1 MNLLRRKPAAAL
13 QLEAQ
18 ADHSLKRALGPVNL
32 TALGIGAIIGAGIFV
47 LTGQAAAQFAGPGIV
62 YSFIISGLAC
72 MFAGLCYAEFASMLP
87 LSGSAYTYGYAT
99 LGEFVA
105 WIIGWN
111 LILEYLFAGATVAVG
126 WSGYIVSL
134 LKDLG
139 ITIPAAFTSA
149 PYDHSTAVG
158 LRWWNVWELFA
169 HGWSSTGAVLNV
181 PAMVV
186 VAAVTILLVIGI
198 KESANFNNAIVALKL
213 AVILTFIAVGAAYI
227 NHANWHPF
235 VPPLTKAGEFG
246 WYGVLRAAGFIFF
259 AYIGFDAV
267 STAAQEAKN
276 PQRDMPIALLG
287 SLGICTIIYILV
299 SLVLTGIVNYTQLNV
314 AAPIALA
321 ISSLGPSLAWLAYF
335 IKIGAIAGLSSVIL
349 VLLLG
354 QTRIFYSMSKDGLLP
369 PVFGVVHPKFKT
381 PWLAQIITGVAAMLI
396 AGLFPIGLLGELVS
410 IGTLMAFAIVCVGI
424 FVLRFTDPNLHR
436 PFRTPVF
443 WLTAP
448 LGVVSCGILMVTR
461 PADTWAR
468 LIVWIAIGVVIYF
481 AYGYRH
487 SKLGKKAA
495 D

>member
-1 MNLLRRKPAAAL
+1 
-13 QLEAQ
+13 
-18 ADHSLKRALGPVNL
+18 
-32 TALGIGAIIGAGIFV
+32 
-47 LTGQAAAQFAGPGIV
+47 
-62 YSFIISGLAC
+62 
-72 MFAGLCYAEFASMLP
+72 
-87 LSGSAYTYGYAT
+87 
-99 LGEFVA
+99 
-105 WIIGWN
+105 
-111 LILEYLFAGATVAVG
+111 
-126 WSGYIVSL
+126 
-134 LKDLG
+134 
-139 ITIPAAFTSA
+139 
-149 PYDHSTAVG
+149 
-158 LRWWNVWELFA
+158 
-169 HGWSSTGAVLNV
+169 
-181 PAMVV
+181 
-186 VAAVTILLVIGI
+186 
-198 KESANFNNAIVALKL
+198 
-213 AVILTFIAVGAAYI
+213 
-227 NHANWHPF
+227 
-235 VPPLTKAGEFG
+235 
-246 WYGVLRAAGFIFF
+246 
-259 AYIGFDAV
+259 
-267 STAAQEAKN
+267 
-276 PQRDMPIALLG
+276 
-287 SLGICTIIYILV
+287 
-299 SLVLTGIVNYTQLNV
+299 
-314 AAPIALA
+314 
-321 ISSLGPSLAWLAYF
+321 
-335 IKIGAIAGLSSVIL
+335 L